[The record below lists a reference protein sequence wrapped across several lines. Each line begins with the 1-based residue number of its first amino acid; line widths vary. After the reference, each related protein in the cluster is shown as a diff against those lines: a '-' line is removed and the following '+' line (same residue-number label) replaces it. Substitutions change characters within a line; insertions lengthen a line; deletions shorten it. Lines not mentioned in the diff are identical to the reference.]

1 MRASDIMVLSMR
13 QLRERRL
20 RSVLTFLAI
29 AVGVT
34 SIIALSAQVEGV
46 GQSITQSLQTL
57 GPDSIM
63 VISRGTQFTEADVV
77 RLKSLDGVSGVTPM
91 LSVNVRVAGLENP
104 VSFVGISS
112 LDLVSFIGELRL
124 LDGSVY
130 YDVPAPQALVGYDIA
145 VDDAGE
151 LRYKAG
157 QPILLQTGQSS
168 ITLTVVG
175 VLDDY
180 GAALMIQP
188 GSSVFVPIE
197 YVKTL
202 MRTGGYT
209 IILVKA
215 ETTEKVDQVTELVG
229 YVFGGRAQI
238 MSVKQISQ
246 IVTSIISQISL
257 LFIGITGTSFIAAGL
272 GTFNI
277 MMISV
282 LERVREIG
290 VVKALGM
297 KDRGVL
303 MLYITQGL
311 LLGLFGSIIGV
322 ALGVVTAYVLSTLL
336 TAGFGPG
343 GEMMA
348 QGQQQGGGMGG
359 GMGAMGISSFTP
371 VISPTYVGIA
381 VALSIAV
388 TLLSSAYP
396 AWRASKLSPVEAL
409 RYE

>member
-1 MRASDIMVLSMR
+1 
-13 QLRERRL
+13 
-20 RSVLTFLAI
+20 
-29 AVGVT
+29 
-34 SIIALSAQVEGV
+34 
-46 GQSITQSLQTL
+46 
-57 GPDSIM
+57 
-63 VISRGTQFTEADVV
+63 
-77 RLKSLDGVSGVTPM
+77 
-91 LSVNVRVAGLENP
+91 
-104 VSFVGISS
+104 
-112 LDLVSFIGELRL
+112 
-124 LDGSVY
+124 
-130 YDVPAPQALVGYDIA
+130 
-145 VDDAGE
+145 
-151 LRYKAG
+151 
-157 QPILLQTGQSS
+157 
-168 ITLTVVG
+168 
-175 VLDDY
+175 
-180 GAALMIQP
+180 
-188 GSSVFVPIE
+188 
-197 YVKTL
+197 
-202 MRTGGYT
+202 
-209 IILVKA
+209 
-215 ETTEKVDQVTELVG
+215 
-229 YVFGGRAQI
+229 

-290 VVKALGM
+290 IVKALGM